1 MAETLGLVVT
11 PEDRDV
17 FAVIANYTLQE
28 MRYIRTG
35 PKTMLETVELEM
47 LRRASLSVR
56 DRVVEALLRKGDL
69 RVRKDGDALQLGPA

>member
-1 MAETLGLVVT
+1 
-11 PEDRDV
+11 
-17 FAVIANYTLQE
+17 

>member
-1 MAETLGLVVT
+1 MRRFARGADIVAQPDLLYFLAFVV
-11 PEDRDV
+11 RD
-17 FAVIANYTLQE
+17 LQS
-28 MRYIRTG
+28 
-35 PKTMLETVELEM
+35 VELEM